1 MRHAF
6 IGESTMHVHRHRNQL
21 ALAAALCLCA
31 GFAVAGDP
39 PIAIA
44 EQVAIDYTSGTGF
57 GDAINQRFAQTFQVR
72 GDGYLTHLMV
82 PVNCVTSPEPTLT
95 VSIQTLDSLGRPSGT
110 VLALQRAR
118 GWRVDSVPGTV
129 GEVGMRM
136 IQFDRPAR
144 VQPGLYAFVLEAA
157 GGTCQI
163 WYGPQGDTYAAGE
176 AWLDARPRPFL
187 RPWNVLLPRDLTFQV
202 YWQGL

>member
-1 MRHAF
+1 
-6 IGESTMHVHRHRNQL
+6 MHIHRHNKQR

-31 GFAVAGDP
+31 GLAIAGDP

-44 EQVAIDYTSGTGF
+44 EQVAIDYGSGTGF
-57 GDAINQRFAQTFQVR
+57 GDTMDQRFAQTFQVR
-72 GDGYLTHLMV
+72 GDGYLTHVMV

-95 VSIQTLDSLGRPSGT
+95 VSIQTLDGFGRPSGT
-110 VLALQRAR
+110 NLAVQRVR
-118 GWRVDSVPGTV
+118 GWRVDSVPGPV

-144 VQPGLYAFVLEAA
+144 VQPGLYAFVLEAI
-157 GGTCQI
+157 GGTCQL

-176 AWLDARPRPFL
+176 AWLGSSRLFL
-187 RPWNVLLPRDLTFQV
+187 QRWGMLLPRDLTFQV
-202 YWQGL
+202 YWKGL

>member
-1 MRHAF
+1 
-6 IGESTMHVHRHRNQL
+6 MHIHRHRRQR

-31 GFAVAGDP
+31 GLAIAGDP

-44 EQVAIDYTSGTGF
+44 EQVAIDYGSGAVF
-57 GDAINQRFAQTFQVR
+57 GDAVNQRFAQTFQVR

-82 PVNCVTSPEPTLT
+82 PVNCVTSPVPTLT
-95 VSIQTLDSLGRPSGT
+95 VSIQTLDSLGQPSGT
-110 VLALQRAR
+110 TLAVQRAR
-118 GWRVDSVPGTV
+118 GWRVDSIPGTV
-129 GEVGMRM
+129 GEIGMRM

-157 GGTCQI
+157 GGTCQL

-176 AWLDARPRPFL
+176 AWLDARARPFL
-187 RPWNVLLPRDLTFQV
+187 GAWNMLLPRDLTFQV
-202 YWQGL
+202 YWKGL